1 MGWACGVGGRASAR
15 GTSLCST
22 VAFLA
27 RAVIPWRALL
37 VAALLSLLI
46 GAALSRDLV
55 GGRSA
60 SLPTVP
66 SHRGLTSL
74 PLAAQGPVSGA
85 LGANRAT
92 YRVSTPA
99 AGVALANNPA
109 QRLQSRFERSGASI
123 SAGAIHVGLRLRSIG
138 YGRSGA
144 AVADVAPVVRANR
157 VDYARAGLS
166 EWYVNGPLGLEQGF
180 TIARTPGVP
189 HGDALTLAMTLSGN
203 ARASLSSDARGIVLS
218 HGASALRYGG
228 LIATDASGRMLGS
241 RLGLDRGR
249 LLIHVDTSRA
259 RYPLRID
266 PMIQQGAKLTGSGEE
281 GPGNLGASVALSA
294 DGNTALIG
302 GPGDEIKGKEM
313 LVGAAWV
320 FTRSGSTWTQQGP
333 KLRGED
339 QEGEAQFGTS
349 VALSADGDTALI
361 GGVEDVTA
369 KTQVGAAW
377 VFTRAAGKWDQ
388 LGSKLT
394 GVGEEVG
401 SGRFGRSVALSA
413 DGNTALVG
421 VYFDNGETGAA
432 WVFKRSGSSY
442 LQDGP
447 KLTGEGEA
455 GEAQFGFSV
464 ALSADGKT
472 ALIGGP
478 HDEGVTKEFMAG
490 AAWVFT
496 ESVKGWTQQGA
507 KLTGGGEKGLG
518 ELGTSVAL
526 SADGETA
533 LIGAPGDG
541 GAGGARAFTRAGAS
555 WSQQGPEIVPS
566 DATTAAGFGAA
577 VALAADGNTA
587 MIGGPVDTPATTPV
601 GAAWEFARVG
611 ASWSQQGATLQGG
624 DTAPES
630 EFGAATALSA
640 DGRTALIGGPIDGAD
655 VGAAWVFVNPPP
667 ILAPLPDTGASP
679 PRTRP
684 ILAPPRLARPV
695 LSKVTQT
702 HIRWRAGSAL
712 ARLSA
717 KSGKRRAP
725 LGTTI
730 SFTLNKAA
738 KVTFTFTQRLGGRR
752 VNGDCV
758 AQSVKNRRKPSCKR
772 TIVPGVQ
779 SFSGHAGVNKLF
791 FQGALP
797 RGKKLKPGTY
807 TALIVASSGR
817 LRSVAKTLSFTIVK

>member
-1 MGWACGVGGRASAR
+1 
-15 GTSLCST
+15 
-22 VAFLA
+22 
-27 RAVIPWRALL
+27 VIPWRALL
-37 VAALLSLLI
+37 AAALLSLLT
-46 GAALSRDLV
+46 GAALSRVIV

-60 SLPTVP
+60 SLPATP
-66 SHRGLTSL
+66 THRGLTSL

-85 LGANRAT
+85 LGANRAA
-92 YRVSTPA
+92 YRVGTPA
-99 AGVALANNPA
+99 AGVAQADNPA
-109 QRLQSRFERSGASI
+109 QRLKTRFERSGVAVS
-123 SAGAIHVGLRLRSIG
+123 SGGVHVGVRLRSIG
-138 YGRSGA
+138 YGRSGVT
-144 AVADVAPVVRANR
+144 VAGVTPIVQANR
-157 VDYARAGLS
+157 VDYAHVGLS

-180 TIARTPGVP
+180 TIARAPSTARSG
-189 HGDALTLAMTLSGN
+189 ALTLAMGLSGN
-203 ARASLSSDARGIVLS
+203 ARPSLSSGAQSIVFS
-218 HGASALRYGG
+218 RGASVLHYGG
-228 LIATDASGRMLGS
+228 LIATDASGQRLPS
-241 RLGLDRGR
+241 RLGLDHGR
-249 LLIHVDTSRA
+249 LLIHVDARGA

-266 PMIQQGAKLTGSGEE
+266 PMIQQGTKLTGNEEE
-281 GPGNLGASVALSA
+281 GPGNFGASVALSA

-302 GPGDEIKGKEM
+302 GPSDEIKGKEM

-339 QEGEAQFGTS
+339 QEGEAQFGIS
-349 VALSADGDTALI
+349 VALSADGNTALI

-369 KTQVGAAW
+369 KEHVGAAW
-377 VFTRAAGKWDQ
+377 VFTRAGGKWDQ

-394 GVGEEVG
+394 GVSEEVG

-413 DGNTALVG
+413 DGDTALVG
-421 VYFDNGETGAA
+421 AYFDNSQTGAA

-478 HDEGVTKEFMAG
+478 HDEGTTKEFMAG

-496 ESVKGWTQQGA
+496 ESVKGWEQQGS
-507 KLTGGGEKGLG
+507 KLTSGGEKGLG
-518 ELGTSVAL
+518 ELGTGVAL
-526 SADGETA
+526 SADGDTA

-541 GAGGARAFTRAGAS
+541 SAGGARAFTRAGAS
-555 WSQQGPEIVPS
+555 WSQQGPELIPS
-566 DATTAAGFGAA
+566 DATAAAGFGTA

-587 MIGGPVDTPATTPV
+587 MIGGPVDTPGTTPI

-611 ASWSQQGATLQGG
+611 ASWSQQGAKLQGG
-624 DTAPES
+624 DTVPES
-630 EFGAATALSA
+630 EFGAAAALSA

-655 VGAAWVFVNPPP
+655 AGAAWVFVNSPTIVTPP
-667 ILAPLPDTGASP
+667 PDTGTSP
-679 PRTRP
+679 PRTPP
-684 ILAPPRLARPV
+684 ILPPPRLARPV

-702 HIRWRAGSAL
+702 HSRWRAGRAL

-717 KSGKRRAP
+717 KSGKRKAP

-752 VNGDCV
+752 VNGDCI

-779 SFSGHAGVNKLF
+779 SFSGHAGANKLF
-791 FQGALP
+791 FQGVLP
-797 RGKKLKPGTY
+797 RGKKLKPGSY

>member
-1 MGWACGVGGRASAR
+1 M
-15 GTSLCST
+15 T

-37 VAALLSLLI
+37 AAALLSLLA
-46 GAALSRDLV
+46 GAALSRGLAGERV
-55 GGRSA
+55 A
-60 SLPTVP
+60 PLPATRAHP
-66 SHRGLTSL
+66 GLGSL

-85 LGANRAT
+85 LGADRAA
-92 YRVSTPA
+92 YRVSAPA
-99 AGVALANNPA
+99 VGAARAANPA
-109 QRLQSRFERSGASI
+109 QRLWTRFDR
-123 SAGAIHVGLRLRSIG
+123 AGATVQSGTIQMGLRLRSIG
-138 YGRSGA
+138 YGRSSS
-144 AVADVAPVVRANR
+144 AVAAAAPAVRANR
-157 VDYARAGLS
+157 VEYAHGGVS
-166 EWYVNGPLGLEQGF
+166 EWYLNGPMGLEQGF
-180 TIARTPGVP
+180 TIPRAPDAGGGGV
-189 HGDALTLAMTLSGN
+189 LTLAMALSGN
-203 ARASLSSDARGIVLS
+203 ARASLSSDAQSIVLS
-218 HGASALRYGG
+218 HGKSALRYGG
-228 LIATDASGRMLGS
+228 LIATDASGRRLSS
-241 RLGLDRGR
+241 RLGLARGR
-249 LLIHVDTSRA
+249 LLIHVGAGGA

-266 PMIQQGAKLTGSGEE
+266 PLIQQGAKLTGNDEE
-281 GPGNLGASVALSA
+281 GPGNFGASVALSA
-294 DGNTALIG
+294 DGDTALIG
-302 GPGDEIKGKEM
+302 GPSDEIKGKEM

-339 QEGEAQFGTS
+339 QEGEAQFGIS

-377 VFTRAAGKWDQ
+377 VFTRAGGKWGQ

-413 DGNTALVG
+413 DGDTALVG
-421 VYFDNGETGAA
+421 AYFDNSQTGAA

-447 KLTGEGEA
+447 KLTGEGEG

-478 HDEGVTKEFMAG
+478 HDEGTTKEFMAG

-496 ESVKGWTQQGA
+496 ESVKGWAQQGP
-507 KLTGGGEKGLG
+507 KLTSGGEKGLG
-518 ELGTSVAL
+518 ELGTGVAL
-526 SADGETA
+526 SADGDTA

-541 GAGGARAFTRAGAS
+541 SAGGARAFTRGGAS
-555 WSQQGPEIVPS
+555 WNQQGSELIPS
-566 DATTAAGFGAA
+566 DATAAAGFGTG
-577 VALAADGNTA
+577 VALSADGNTA
-587 MIGGPVDTPATTPV
+587 LIGAPVDTPGTTPV
-601 GAAWEFARVG
+601 GAAWEFARAG
-611 ASWSQQGATLQGG
+611 SSWSQQGVKLQGG

-655 VGAAWVFVNPPP
+655 VGAAWVFVTPPP
-667 ILAPLPDTGASP
+667 VIPPPGAGTP
-679 PRTRP
+679 PSTTP
-684 ILAPPRLARPV
+684 ILTPAPAARPV
-695 LSKVTQT
+695 LSNLTQT
-702 HIRWRAGSAL
+702 RRRWRAGSKL

-717 KSGKRRAP
+717 KSKRRRAP
-725 LGTTI
+725 LGTTF
-730 SFTLNKAA
+730 SFRLNEAA
-738 KVTFTFTQRLGGRR
+738 KVTFTFTQRLSGRR
-752 VNGDCV
+752 VGGNCV
-758 AQSVKNRRKPSCKR
+758 VPSVKNRRKPSCKR

-779 SFSGHAGVNKLF
+779 SFPAHAGSNKIS

-797 RGKKLKPGTY
+797 GGKKLRPGAY